1 MTATLTSPI
10 DSSSALREDVLMRYL
25 QRDVCGHPCIVLYGD
40 DGTDDGIAQ
49 PSVCGRELGWLKPA
63 PVAHGAERT
72 LGCLLAGAAGDALG
86 ARVEFMSWDEI
97 RRGFG
102 NWGIRSMAPAYGR
115 RGAITDDTQMML
127 FTAEGL
133 LRAFVRQAD
142 TGSCHVPAVIHHA
155 LQRWL
160 VTQGVEPALSP
171 CRDGWLIRQKELWSR
186 RAPGNTCLSALI
198 DSAEFG
204 EHAVN
209 DSKGCGGVMRV
220 APCAFLF
227 NAFEV
232 ASESARLTH
241 GHPTGYLAA
250 GLFADILNRLWRQ
263 NIPLEDATV
272 IALQAH
278 GGKPGME
285 ETRRLIEYV
294 LRLHQQGVR
303 PSPERIADLGGG
315 WVAEEALAI
324 GLWCALAAESL
335 EDGVITAVNHS
346 GDSDSTGMIAGNLLG
361 LIYGPQAIPDRWLED
376 LELRDVIVQIA
387 VDLADV
393 PQRYQA
399 GSDARHDVLTRS
411 RYPAW

>member
-1 MTATLTSPI
+1 MTVNRTKVVDCKDTQRQELI
-10 DSSSALREDVLMRYL
+10 VQYV
-25 QRDVCGHPCIVLYGD
+25 QRDVCGHLRMIEDGD
-40 DGTDDGIAQ
+40 DMSCEQD
-49 PSVCGRELGWLKPA
+49 V
-63 PVAHGAERT
+63 PVQRTVRSNALSLEAERIT
-72 LGCLLAGAAGDALG
+72 GCLLAGAAGDALG

-97 RRGFG
+97 RCGFG
-102 NWGIRSMAPAYGR
+102 NWGIRSMAPVYGR

-160 VTQGVEPALSP
+160 VTQGVEPTLSP

-186 RAPGNTCLSALI
+186 RAPGNTCLSTLI

-227 NAFEV
+227 NSFEV

-250 GLFADILNRLWRQ
+250 GLFADILNRLWR
-263 NIPLEDATV
+263 NIQLDDATV

-303 PSPERIADLGGG
+303 PNPERIADLGGG

-335 EDGVITAVNHS
+335 EDGVVTAVNHS

-376 LELRDVIVQIA
+376 LELRDVITQIA
-387 VDLADV
+387 VDLADI
-393 PQRYQA
+393 PRRYQA
-399 GSDARHDVLTRS
+399 GSGARHDVLTRS